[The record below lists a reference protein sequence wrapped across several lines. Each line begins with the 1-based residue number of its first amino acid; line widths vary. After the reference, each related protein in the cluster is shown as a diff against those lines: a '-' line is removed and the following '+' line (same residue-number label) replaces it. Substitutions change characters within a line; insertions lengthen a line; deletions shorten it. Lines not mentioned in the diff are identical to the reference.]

1 VTTEAGETVGRI
13 TLDGTLGFVVFGGL
27 AAGAVSAVVYAL
39 VRPLLPPGR
48 LGGLCLGALL
58 LIIAGSRVE
67 PLRSDNFDFNVLEP
81 AWLAVLSF
89 VCVGLF
95 QGLVVTA
102 IVSSGAAPV
111 AARQRTYM
119 LGRIAVAALALVA
132 LPGFVGAVAD
142 IL

>member
-13 TLDGTLGFVVFGGL
+13 TLDGTRGFVVFGGL
-27 AAGAVSAVVYAL
+27 AAGAVS
-39 VRPLLPPGR
+39 
-48 LGGLCLGALL
+48 
-58 LIIAGSRVE
+58 
-67 PLRSDNFDFNVLEP
+67 LEP

-102 IVSSGAAPV
+102 IGARMSSGAAPV

-132 LPGFVGAVAD
+132 LPGFVGSVAD